1 MHVFVIAMPK
11 EANAV
16 KHNLSLAFTRTIH
29 GMEVTKGLIKNKEET
44 AVVVSGIGKTN
55 AAAATMLAINLF
67 NPKSIINIGLAGGL
81 DPELQMGYIVKVKK
95 VVQSDFS
102 LNGIDGVPVGV
113 MDGNDT
119 PYIRLDGPFEEK
131 PVVCAT
137 NDRFISDGTDS
148 IILRKTFGAQVCDME
163 LGAIAQVCRK
173 ADTPISS
180 WKVISDI
187 TNDALPPVQY
197 LNNIAHNLYTIQDNV
212 VGIFEEVLQADEMG
226 LFAKKEKPFTETR
239 GDLCHE
245 N

>member
-95 VVQSDFS
+95 AVQSDFS

-113 MDGNDT
+113 MDGNAALVA
-119 PYIRLDGPFEEK
+119 LD
-131 PVVCAT
+131 
-137 NDRFISDGTDS
+137 SDGD
-148 IILRKTFGAQVCDME
+148 R
-163 LGAIAQVCRK
+163 LGCALEICLTP
-173 ADTPISS
+173 DTEGDESG
-180 WKVISDI
+180 
-187 TNDALPPVQY
+187 
-197 LNNIAHNLYTIQDNV
+197 IQLGGVLHFV
-212 VGIFEEVLQADEMG
+212 VNA
-226 LFAKKEKPFTETR
+226 
-239 GDLCHE
+239 
-245 N
+245 